1 MASLTERTRSAFKS
15 ITQSELTPSDT
26 PLVFSPTA
34 KRKIPTWAQMK
45 YLPRLWS
52 PRDKTIVNLALAVF
66 VISFAIAAVHFVW
79 RNTELVPDYGG
90 TYTEGLVGAPQ
101 YINPILAPS
110 NDVDQDISR
119 LVYSRLFTYNSSGE
133 LVGDLVTNYTL
144 SEDQK
149 TYTFFLRPD
158 VKFHDGDTLAVDD
171 VLFTINAIQNTEFK
185 SPLRGSLA
193 GVEVNKLDDSSFNMT
208 LAEPFSPFLTS
219 LTFGIMPEHLWFDV
233 QPATMQLS
241 ELNLTPIG
249 SGPFSFDR
257 LVKDKTGNVKEIELT
272 RNEDYYAE
280 QPYVDR
286 VKFIFYPDTASA
298 VTALQDKRIDGLA
311 FVPRDDKESIS
322 QENKRVRF
330 YALRLPQYTAVF
342 FNTKKSSV
350 LKDQAVRTALA
361 WGVDHQRIIQEVL
374 LGDGES
380 IYTPI
385 LPGYLGHNAEVDK
398 KGFDLEKG
406 KQILDE
412 AGWKLPEG
420 EEYRKDGDTLLEFTI
435 ATVDLPEYQQTLAIL
450 QESWKAM
457 GVKVNVDVYAPQDI
471 QSKVIN
477 PREYEALLFG
487 EIVGTDPDPY
497 PFWHSSQTKHP
508 GLNLAIFFDKE
519 VDSLLTEAR
528 KTNDQEQRRLKYLHF
543 QNILADKVPAI
554 FLYNPTY
561 TYAIDKRVRG
571 VGEAYITVPAD
582 RFRDIGLWHIET
594 KRKWKQKMEE
604 VDTSAESGTPDSTS
618 GPTDTTT
625 ETTTEETTNTNTES
639 QSTSETTDTNTNQ

>member
-1 MASLTERTRSAFKS
+1 MASFKERARSAFKS

-26 PLVFSPTA
+26 PLVFAPTA

-66 VISFAIAAVHFVW
+66 VICFAVAAVHFIW
-79 RNTELVPDYGG
+79 RNTELVADYGG

-133 LVGDLVTNYTL
+133 LIGDLVTNYTL

-149 TYTFFLRPD
+149 TYTFFLRPE
-158 VKFHDGDTLAVDD
+158 VKFHDGDNLTVDD
-171 VLFTINAIQNTEFK
+171 VLFTVSAIQNSEFK

-193 GVEVNKLDDSSFNMT
+193 GVEVTKLDDSSFSMT
-208 LAEPFSPFLTS
+208 LSEPFSPFLTS

-257 LVKDKTGNVKEIELT
+257 LVKDRTGNVKEIELT
-272 RNEDYYAE
+272 RNEEYYTDK
-280 QPYVDR
+280 PYLDR

-298 VTALQDKRIDGLA
+298 VTALEDKRIDGLA
-311 FVPRDDKESIS
+311 FVPRDDKESLS
-322 QENKRVRF
+322 KENKRVRF

-342 FNTKKSSV
+342 FNTKKSTV
-350 LKDQAVRTALA
+350 LKDGAVRTALA
-361 WGVDHQRIIQEVL
+361 WGVDHNRIIQDVL

-398 KGFDLEKG
+398 KGFDIEKG
-406 KQILDE
+406 KQLLDE

-435 ATVDLPEYQQTLAIL
+435 ATVNLPEYQQTLAIL

-457 GVKVNVDVYAPQDI
+457 GVKVNVDIYAPEDI
-471 QSKVIN
+471 QTKVIN

-508 GLNLAIFFDKE
+508 GLNLAIFFDKD

-543 QNILADKVPAI
+543 QNILAEKVPAI

-561 TYAIDKRVRG
+561 TYSIDKRVRG

-594 KRKWKQKMEE
+594 KRKWKQKTEE
-604 VDTSAESGTPDSTS
+604 PEIT
-618 GPTDTTT
+618 TDTTT
-625 ETTTEETTNTNTES
+625 ETTETTETTN
-639 QSTSETTDTNTNQ
+639 TTDTNTNQ

>member
-1 MASLTERTRSAFKS
+1 MASLKERVRFAFKS

-26 PLVFSPTA
+26 PLVFVPTT

-45 YLPRLWS
+45 YLPRLLS

-66 VISFAIAAVHFVW
+66 VIGFAVAAVHFIW

-110 NDVDQDISR
+110 NDVDQDIAR

-158 VKFHDGDTLAVDD
+158 VKFHDGDTLNVDD
-171 VLFTINAIQNTEFK
+171 VLFTVGAIQNAEYK

-193 GVEVNKLDDSSFNMT
+193 GVEVVKIDESSFSMT
-208 LAEPFSPFLTS
+208 LTEPFSPFLTS

-233 QPATMQLS
+233 QPTTMQLS

-257 LVKDKTGNVKEIELT
+257 LVKDRTGNVKEIELT
-272 RNEDYYAE
+272 RNEEYYDE
-280 QPYVDR
+280 KPYLDR
-286 VKFIFYPDTASA
+286 MKFIFYADTASA
-298 VTALQDKRIDGLA
+298 VSALEDKRIDGLA

-322 QENKRVRF
+322 EENKRVRF

-350 LKDQAVRTALA
+350 LKDQAVRTGLA
-361 WGVDHQRIIQEVL
+361 WGVDHHRIIQDVL

-398 KGFDLEKG
+398 KGFDIEKG

-457 GVKVNVDVYAPQDI
+457 GVKVNVDVYAPEDI
-471 QSKVIN
+471 QTKVIN

-508 GLNLAIFFDKE
+508 GLNLAIFFDKD

-528 KTNDQEQRRLKYLHF
+528 KTNDVEQRRLKYLHF
-543 QNILADKVPAI
+543 QNILAEKVPAI

-582 RFRDIGLWHIET
+582 RFRDIRLWHIET
-594 KRKWKQKMEE
+594 KRTWKEQVEE
-604 VDTSAESGTPDSTS
+604 TAA
-618 GPTDTTT
+618 T
-625 ETTTEETTNTNTES
+625 ETTEIEETIEVTNSESTNES
-639 QSTSETTDTNTNQ
+639 TDTNTNQ

>member
-1 MASLTERTRSAFKS
+1 MASLKERVRSAFKS
-15 ITQSELTPSDT
+15 ITQSELTPSDA
-26 PLVFSPTA
+26 PLVFAPTA

-45 YLPRLWS
+45 YLPRLLS

-66 VISFAIAAVHFVW
+66 VICLAVAAIHFIW
-79 RNTELVPDYGG
+79 RNTELVADYGG

-149 TYTFFLRPD
+149 TYTFFLRPE
-158 VKFHDGDTLAVDD
+158 VKFHDGDNLTVDD
-171 VLFTINAIQNTEFK
+171 VLFTVSAIQNSEFK

-193 GVEVNKLDDSSFNMT
+193 GVAVTKLDDSSFSMT
-208 LAEPFSPFLTS
+208 LSEPFSPFLTS

-257 LVKDKTGNVKEIELT
+257 LVKDRAGNVKEIELT
-272 RNEDYYAE
+272 RNEEYYAE
-280 QPYVDR
+280 QPYLDR
-286 VKFIFYPDTASA
+286 VKFIFYPDTVSA
-298 VTALQDKRIDGLA
+298 VTALEDKRIDGLA
-311 FVPRDDKESIS
+311 FVPRDDKESLS
-322 QENKRVRF
+322 KENKRVRF

-342 FNTKKSSV
+342 FNTKKSTV

-361 WGVDHQRIIQEVL
+361 WGVDHNRIIQDVL

-398 KGFDLEKG
+398 KGFDIEKG
-406 KQILDE
+406 KQLLDE

-435 ATVDLPEYQQTLAIL
+435 ATVNLPEYQQTLAIL

-457 GVKVNVDVYAPQDI
+457 GVKVNVDIYAPEDI
-471 QSKVIN
+471 QIKVIN

-508 GLNLAIFFDKE
+508 GLNLAIFFDKD

-543 QNILADKVPAI
+543 QNILAEMVPAI

-561 TYAIDKRVRG
+561 TYSIDKRVRG

-594 KRKWKQKMEE
+594 KRKWKQKIEE
-604 VDTSAESGTPDSTS
+604 AEAATGTTAES
-618 GPTDTTT
+618 TDTVTETT
-625 ETTTEETTNTNTES
+625 ETTETTNAETTTES
-639 QSTSETTDTNTNQ
+639 TDTNINQ